1 MKKFGF
7 EPLDCHL
14 RDIAEKF
21 KRLTEEN
28 PGNPRRV
35 KVLLAD
41 EILYGT
47 LELIKGYE
55 LEGSNPADNVINE
68 AQNLFHTNEA
78 SKVIKNVA
86 TRRVAEKLTDILEG
100 LMNITSS
107 NHPKGILWFDRDWL
121 MKAII
126 QILDFVKDIE
136 PIESEEKVHG

>member
-1 MKKFGF
+1 MKKFEF
-7 EPLDCHL
+7 ESVECNL
-14 RDIAEKF
+14 RVMAEKF
-21 KRLTEEN
+21 KRLIEEN

-35 KVLLAD
+35 KVLMAD
-41 EILYGT
+41 EILYS

-55 LEGSNPADNVINE
+55 LEGSGSADNVINE
-68 AQNLFHTNEA
+68 AQNLFHTDEA